1 MAQEEN
7 TTHFGLKTVD
17 VAQKVEYVRRV
28 FNAVVDEYD
37 LMNDLMSL
45 GVHRAMKNFTVEMS
59 GARQGHRILDLAGGT
74 GDIARRLSPLV
85 GGEGQVVL
93 CDINESMLAAGRD
106 KLINQGLAGNLLYV
120 QADAEE
126 LPFPDGYFDCITIGF
141 GLRNFSRIE
150 KALRTMLNVLKPGG
164 RVLVL
169 EFSTPRHDVTK
180 KVYDLYS
187 TLWPKV
193 GKWVTKDADSYR
205 YLVESIRMHPD
216 QETLEEMLVEAGY
229 TDCLY
234 HNLMDGIVAIH
245 RGVKPW

>member
-1 MAQEEN
+1 MAQEEK
-7 TTHFGLKTVD
+7 TTHFGFKTVD

-59 GARQGHRILDLAGGT
+59 GARKGHRILDLAGGT
-74 GDIARRLSPLV
+74 GDLARRLSPLV
-85 GGEGQVVL
+85 GVDGQVVL
-93 CDINESMLAAGRD
+93 CDINESMLLLGRD
-106 KLINQGLAGNLLYV
+106 KLLNRGLAGNLSYI
-120 QADAEE
+120 QADAEQ
-126 LPFPDGYFDCITIGF
+126 LPFPDSYFDCITIGF

-150 KALRTMLNVLKPGG
+150 KALQAMLAVLRPGG
-164 RVLVL
+164 RLLVL
-169 EFSTPRHDVTK
+169 EFSTPRHEVTK
-180 KVYDLYS
+180 KAYDLYS

-193 GKWVTKDADSYR
+193 GHWVTNDADSYK

-216 QETLEEMLVEAGY
+216 QETLKEMLVAAGY
-229 TDCLY
+229 TGCMY

-245 RGVKPW
+245 KGIKPW

>member
-164 RVLVL
+164 RLLVL